1 MSCLHHQNT
10 VEERERVVTP
20 CAVCVVSGSWACPS
34 SAAACLKTAD
44 DQYISLGEPKTDMQ
58 WDKSVLVLRYIDGE
72 LCPDKVRNRTTIIR
86 FKCDKTKEVRDSH
99 THKPLTH
106 ASMYTHAHVRT
117 HTHTHTHTYTYI
129 HTYTVTHTLFLFFS
143 LSLSL
148 SLSVCWPL
156 SVRLSGDLFF
166 LIIFSCSYADVPTL
180 HTHTHCHFVT
190 VLTVQHTITSPC

>member
-1 MSCLHHQNT
+1 M
-10 VEERERVVTP
+10 TP

-117 HTHTHTHTYTYI
+117 HTHTHTHLHIHTYI
-129 HTYTVTHTLFLFFS
+129 HSHAHSLPLFLS

-148 SLSVCWPL
+148 SLCVGL
-156 SVRLSGDLFF
+156 SLSGSLVTC
-166 LIIFSCSYADVPTL
+166 FSS
-180 HTHTHCHFVT
+180 
-190 VLTVQHTITSPC
+190 